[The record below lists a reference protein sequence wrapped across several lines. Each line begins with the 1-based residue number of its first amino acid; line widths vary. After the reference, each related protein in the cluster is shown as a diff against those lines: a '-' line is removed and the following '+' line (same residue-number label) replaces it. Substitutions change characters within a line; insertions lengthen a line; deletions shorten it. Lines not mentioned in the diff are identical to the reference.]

1 MRASKASPEVS
12 GGAGGGRPTV
22 AGSCPDLTGGA
33 GRGALAVPDAL
44 AARRSSFQASM
55 ALRSAMLGMSVGS
68 VSSMPAT
75 GARFD
80 RAKWASM
87 LALSYVCP
95 VCTHARQMDSG
106 ELERGTQI
114 LRSKEMQQG
123 QPPRGTRRQSR
134 HAQAEQAH
142 LDQEDGI

>member
-95 VCTHARQMDSG
+95 VCMP
-106 ELERGTQI
+106 
-114 LRSKEMQQG
+114 M
-123 QPPRGTRRQSR
+123 
-134 HAQAEQAH
+134 
-142 LDQEDGI
+142 